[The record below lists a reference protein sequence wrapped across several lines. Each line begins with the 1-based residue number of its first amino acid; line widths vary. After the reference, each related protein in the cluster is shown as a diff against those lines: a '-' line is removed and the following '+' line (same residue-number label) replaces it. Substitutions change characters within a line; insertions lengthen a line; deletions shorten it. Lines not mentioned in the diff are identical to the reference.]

1 MRTMLLLQIVSV
13 IFSVLPG
20 CDFNSLTGLVHSM
33 CCNFRIELSLADIS
47 IVEQPALFVTL

>member
-1 MRTMLLLQIVSV
+1 MLLLQIVSV